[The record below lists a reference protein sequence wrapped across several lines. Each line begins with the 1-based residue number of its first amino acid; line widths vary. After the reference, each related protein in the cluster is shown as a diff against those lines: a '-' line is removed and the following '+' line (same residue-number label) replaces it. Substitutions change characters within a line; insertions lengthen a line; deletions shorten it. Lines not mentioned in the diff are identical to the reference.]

1 MKPRRIAVTAGLLVA
16 GLLCFFLMP
25 LPISRDRQTG
35 LVEVRPE
42 ALEPVFVQ
50 TPGILQRL
58 HVRDGQ
64 RVQAG
69 DLLAE
74 FRNLDLETLRAEAL
88 AEHDIQD
95 VQVRALREMAAAT
108 ADPRERA
115 RLEAV
120 VARTFGERTRSTRQ
134 AEVYE
139 KMARHLQLRAPR
151 AGVVLGLPRIDE
163 VGKYWEKDARTP
175 FCTIGDPSCLW
186 VRVPVS
192 PADYRLLQE
201 DRAELD
207 VSIRFPGRTGH
218 TWTGR
223 LADLPESEAREVPL
237 ALTQKG
243 GGPLAVK
250 PGALPHAYV
259 PQSQQYLVA
268 IALLDPDRANCPGTL
283 APVVIRCRWRT
294 AAWWVWR
301 GLAST
306 FDLGLV

>member
-1 MKPRRIAVTAGLLVA
+1 MTAGLLVA
-16 GLLCFFLMP
+16 GLLVFFLMP
-25 LPISRDRQTG
+25 LPVSRIRQTG

-42 ALEPVFVQ
+42 ALELVFVQ

-64 RVQAG
+64 RVEAG

-74 FRNLDLETLRAEAL
+74 FRSLDLEMVRAEAV

-95 VQVRALREMAAAT
+95 IQLQALRAMAAAT

-120 VARTFGERTRSTRQ
+120 VARTLGDRARSARQ

-151 AGVVLGLPRIDE
+151 AGVVLGLPPIDE
-163 VGKYWEKDARTP
+163 IGKYWESAAQTP
-175 FCTIGDPSCLW
+175 FCTIGDPSRLR
-186 VRVPVS
+186 VLVPVG
-192 PADYRLLQE
+192 PTDYRLLQE
-201 DRAELD
+201 DRANLD
-207 VSIRFPGRTGH
+207 VAIRIPGRPGH
-218 TWTGR
+218 TWAGQ
-223 LADLPESEAREVPL
+223 LAMLPESEAREVPL

-250 PGALPHAYV
+250 PGELPSAYV

-268 IALLDPDRANCPGTL
+268 VALLNPDGAVCPGTL
-283 APVVIRCRWRT
+283 APVVIRGPWRT

-301 GLAST
+301 ALAST
-306 FDLGLV
+306 FDLGLI